1 MSVDR
6 DPYDYSTRVFI
17 KDIAQ
22 IFPVFRIFPS
32 CIILKIDLYHAIGV
46 FFKKYQPFHTR
57 ALQYL
62 FRFYLFRQ
70 YFISSRDCD
79 TLVGDRVCVLFFFI
93 FKSVCKAPWLS
104 MF

>member
-46 FFKKYQPFHTR
+46 FLKKSISHFIHAR
-57 ALQYL
+57 CNI
-62 FRFYLFRQ
+62 
-70 YFISSRDCD
+70 YFGFIYFASILS
-79 TLVGDRVCVLFFFI
+79 VLEI
-93 FKSVCKAPWLS
+93 AIHW
-104 MF
+104 

>member
-32 CIILKIDLYHAIGV
+32 CCIILKIDLDHAIGV
-46 FFKKYQPFHTR
+46 FFKKY
-57 ALQYL
+57 
-62 FRFYLFRQ
+62 
-70 YFISSRDCD
+70 
-79 TLVGDRVCVLFFFI
+79 
-93 FKSVCKAPWLS
+93 
-104 MF
+104 